1 MGRIRELSTKTEI
14 LSQKVPTK
22 NSNESMNAG
31 YSRIKSGVHITEV
44 KPATVHE
51 KNKSRTQKA
60 KTKLENRN
68 YKSSDA
74 LIYMLWFFFFFMR
87 DKYICHWKTSI
98 WTFFYRLRLLQ
109 FFRDVV
115 VNNICENLVKW
126 HDVMMMTFEPNQ
138 ISTIGGEQDMDD
150 RQENRLLLKMNRP
163 GLIRQCPKY
172 GILSLI

>member
-74 LIYMLWFFFFFMR
+74 LIYML
-87 DKYICHWKTSI
+87 
-98 WTFFYRLRLLQ
+98 
-109 FFRDVV
+109 
-115 VNNICENLVKW
+115 
-126 HDVMMMTFEPNQ
+126 
-138 ISTIGGEQDMDD
+138 
-150 RQENRLLLKMNRP
+150 
-163 GLIRQCPKY
+163 
-172 GILSLI
+172 